1 MLQLACLTFVQK
13 NIKLFS
19 FFSSSSVKNNFNSCI
34 HTYIH
39 IYTLFLNKIKISN
52 ARDNN
57 LLTSSIQ
64 GNLLIPGNPPAS
76 FVLFKKKKNI
86 ASKNKREEK
95 NSFRMPRPKTASQ
108 SNRAYAPH
116 TLTFSTHLRKPR
128 KHTFHA
134 ALFSISLVH
143 RPQIRSKPVEFLPP
157 SKNPPRPSNLA
168 PSLILNPNRSR
179 NHIWS
184 KLGYDDPHR
193 SHLTLPFLLL
203 FCSTV
208 PNAMHF
214 STVWPRY
221 S

>member
-1 MLQLACLTFVQK
+1 
-13 NIKLFS
+13 
-19 FFSSSSVKNNFNSCI
+19 
-34 HTYIH
+34 
-39 IYTLFLNKIKISN
+39 
-52 ARDNN
+52 
-57 LLTSSIQ
+57 
-64 GNLLIPGNPPAS
+64 
-76 FVLFKKKKNI
+76 
-86 ASKNKREEK
+86 
-95 NSFRMPRPKTASQ
+95 MPRPKTASQ

-134 ALFSISLVH
+134 ALFSISPVH

-203 FCSTV
+203 FSLLPRTLCTSRRYDHGILSRLTTPSSGLVTNNRVTHILTQRIYAGRWRTV
-208 PNAMHF
+208 RGYF
-214 STVWPRY
+214 
-221 S
+221 